1 MPWIAEFMKLLWF
14 VYYSSKSHL
23 FRNRSLPQCTW
34 GLPIPLQGKRVA
46 EAVTQTWDI
55 ISSAAHKASLFN
67 LSGFPIFL
75 TPCSTSQV
83 SFSCNSM
90 NSALHHNI
98 LLPPYVPK
106 IFSSL
111 PPPQHGSIPCSH
123 QCTLLS
129 ACPTNTASVS
139 SVGHL
144 AWQTDWPGG
153 HCL

>member
-1 MPWIAEFMKLLWF
+1 MICVLLLQKVTFSGTDLCPSAPEGSPSHFREKGLQRLSHKHETSLVLLRTKL
-14 VYYSSKSHL
+14 VSSTFL
-23 FRNRSLPQCTW
+23 
-34 GLPIPLQGKRVA
+34 
-46 EAVTQTWDI
+46 
-55 ISSAAHKASLFN
+55 
-67 LSGFPIFL
+67 GFPIFL

-83 SFSCNSM
+83 NFSCNSM

-111 PPPQHGSIPCSH
+111 SPPQHWSIPCSH

-129 ACPTNTASVS
+129 AACPTNTASVS
-139 SVGHL
+139 SAGHL
-144 AWQTDWPGG
+144 AWQTDWPGS